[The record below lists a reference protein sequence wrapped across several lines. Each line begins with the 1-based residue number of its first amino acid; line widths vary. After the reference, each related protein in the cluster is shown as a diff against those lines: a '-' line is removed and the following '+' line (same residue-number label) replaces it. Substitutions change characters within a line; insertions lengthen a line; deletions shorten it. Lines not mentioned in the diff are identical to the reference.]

1 MGKSFLLDH
10 GEKKKNQHQNC
21 SMLMLFHRST
31 ISLSRLVME

>member
-10 GEKKKNQHQNC
+10 GGKKKQHQNC